1 MAGGTGGDPVM
12 QIPGVRS
19 ISEIFSPVPTGAAEV
34 VAVDP
39 PYVLAFVPATERWF
53 LFITDR
59 DYQPGDTLTSAYLE
73 DGQSAGS

>member
-1 MAGGTGGDPVM
+1 MAGKGGDPVM
-12 QIPGVRS
+12 HIPGVSS
-19 ISEIFSPVPTGAAEV
+19 ISEIFSPVPAGAAEV

-39 PYVLAFVPATERWF
+39 PYVLVFVPASERWF

-73 DGQSAGS
+73 DNQSAGG

>member
-1 MAGGTGGDPVM
+1 MAGKGGDPVM
-12 QIPGVRS
+12 HIPGVSS
-19 ISEIFSPVPTGAAEV
+19 ISEIFSPVPAGAAEV

-39 PYVLAFVPATERWF
+39 PYVLVFVPASERWF

-73 DGQSAGS
+73 DDQSACG